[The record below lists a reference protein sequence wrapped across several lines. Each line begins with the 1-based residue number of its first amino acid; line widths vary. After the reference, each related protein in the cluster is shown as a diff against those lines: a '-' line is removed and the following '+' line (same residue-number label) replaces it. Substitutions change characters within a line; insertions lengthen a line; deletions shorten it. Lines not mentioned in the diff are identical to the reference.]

1 MERGALQAADQVA
14 ASLTF
19 TGPSS
24 GTLPGRVQP
33 YRLAKSDNLSG
44 LVSDMCWRAKC
55 RPQVSRPSRSGSVET
70 SALRSPIRNICSR
83 SSYRSFIVSASGVS
97 AATLVHKE
105 QMVLQMAAAAAA
117 PSAPMVSAFELRT
130 QVHPRRSRMPP
141 AYLLSCP
148 RSSAHDSFPAML
160 LPCLTRHSS
169 SLQMTCLCRAEADPS
184 SGCRQRLP
192 ARRYVASPATC
203 VALTPYDA
211 KRAMLTYVQ
220 ATEPALSLLPA

>member
-1 MERGALQAADQVA
+1 V
-14 ASLTF
+14 
-19 TGPSS
+19 
-24 GTLPGRVQP
+24 
-33 YRLAKSDNLSG
+33 SDSTSG
-44 LVSDMCWRAKC
+44 LDC
-55 RPQVSRPSRSGSVET
+55 RRRTVRPSRSGSVVRC
-70 SALRSPIRNICSR
+70 SSRLLIGLRSPFAESCSC

>member
-1 MERGALQAADQVA
+1 M
-14 ASLTF
+14 
-19 TGPSS
+19 
-24 GTLPGRVQP
+24 
-33 YRLAKSDNLSG
+33 
-44 LVSDMCWRAKC
+44 
-55 RPQVSRPSRSGSVET
+55 SRPSRSGSVET
-70 SALRSPIRNICSR
+70 SALAAPRSLRSPFAESCSC
-83 SSYRSFIVSASGVS
+83 SSYRSFIVFVSASGVS